1 MASNHWV
8 FNKSSLILNSSGKP
22 DKKLCLRW
30 IARVTQIGGWNW
42 HLLRCGRWIARV
54 TQISNLTNL
63 APSIQ
68 AEILSPSHSELETP
82 QIVERVVRKIA
93 GSSTG
98 KRSQSRSGL
107 RRGSDLIFGFQSK
120 FSFALLA
127 LLS

>member
-22 DKKLCLRW
+22 DKKLCP
-30 IARVTQIGGWNW
+30 
-42 HLLRCGRWIARV
+42 RWIARV